1 MVNFIGKAD
10 LTKDSHWINSQIEFG
25 GMLLYVVSG
34 TLVACDSGMNVVG
47 ASIAGVLTGM
57 GGSTMNELL
66 MGVAPVFWMREPFWL
81 VVCTGTAVV
90 TFYLW
95 PMLEASLAGLEFRT
109 MDPDSKGR
117 VSLEG
122 FSAWLDRGSTR

>member
-1 MVNFIGKAD
+1 
-10 LTKDSHWINSQIEFG
+10 
-25 GMLLYVVSG
+25 
-34 TLVACDSGMNVVG
+34 
-47 ASIAGVLTGM
+47 M

-81 VVCTGTAVV
+81 VVCSGTAVL

-95 PMLEASLAGLEFRT
+95 PVLEASLAGLEFRK

-122 FSAWLDRGSTR
+122 FSTWLDRGSTR